1 MPSQVRLGYRRSDTP
16 ALFGR
21 NWTFLE
27 SQPQSRS
34 LVLHLRPESI
44 EVRYCLQETTRNF
57 QHPIDRSG
65 NPDAGRSK
73 SMWLENQRAHC
84 RLNSLMPTS
93 WYIYFISKHIGYN
106 GSSCLLFLLSQ
117 TSKKIELLHRQRRFH
132 RESQKRAAPSVQV
145 HRDKTNN
152 GPWGRAVNSDGE
164 QESWAP
170 GETKDEK

>member
-16 ALFGR
+16 ALSGR

-93 WYIYFISKHIGYN
+93 WYIYFYIQTHRLKWQLLPPLSSLTNLKKDRTTSSSKMISSWISKK
-106 GSSCLLFLLSQ
+106 GSPLGPGTSRQNKQWTLRSSGQLWWWARKLS
-117 TSKKIELLHRQRRFH
+117 S
-132 RESQKRAAPSVQV
+132 
-145 HRDKTNN
+145 
-152 GPWGRAVNSDGE
+152 WGN
-164 QESWAP
+164 
-170 GETKDEK
+170 